1 VKTLADSAWSDD
13 PAGTALAD
21 RPRMQPLRQSDTAL
35 ICLTSALAL
44 SLSGCAAI
52 EGIFK
57 AGMWVGVIA
66 VVIVL
71 AVAFGLVRL
80 FSAKS

>member
-1 VKTLADSAWSDD
+1 MSLVWLI
-13 PAGTALAD
+13 PA
-21 RPRMQPLRQSDTAL
+21 
-35 ICLTSALAL
+35 LTL

-57 AGMWVGVIA
+57 AGVWVGVIA

-71 AVAFGLVRL
+71 AVAFGLVRML
-80 FSAKS
+80 SA

>member
-1 VKTLADSAWSDD
+1 
-13 PAGTALAD
+13 
-21 RPRMQPLRQSDTAL
+21 MQPSSQSITRYVWL
-35 ICLTSALAL
+35 LPPLAV

-57 AGMWVGVIA
+57 AGVWVGVIA
-66 VVIVL
+66 VAFVL

-80 FSAKS
+80 LSH

>member
-1 VKTLADSAWSDD
+1 
-13 PAGTALAD
+13 
-21 RPRMQPLRQSDTAL
+21 MAL
-35 ICLTSALAL
+35 IWLIPALAL

-57 AGMWVGVIA
+57 AGVWVGVIA

-80 FSAKS
+80 LSARN

>member
-1 VKTLADSAWSDD
+1 MRV
-13 PAGTALAD
+13 
-21 RPRMQPLRQSDTAL
+21 RP
-35 ICLTSALAL
+35 ALAL
-44 SLSGCAAI
+44 VPLAFSVSGCAVV

-57 AGMWVGVIA
+57 AGVWVGVLA

-80 FSAKS
+80 MSS

>member
-1 VKTLADSAWSDD
+1 
-13 PAGTALAD
+13 
-21 RPRMQPLRQSDTAL
+21 MQPLRRYPMSLVWLIPAL
-35 ICLTSALAL
+35 TL

-57 AGMWVGVIA
+57 AGVWVGVIA

-71 AVAFGLVRL
+71 AVAFGLVRML
-80 FSAKS
+80 GA

>member
-1 VKTLADSAWSDD
+1 
-13 PAGTALAD
+13 
-21 RPRMQPLRQSDTAL
+21 MQPLRRSQLSL
-35 ICLTSALAL
+35 VGLLPVVAL

-57 AGMWVGVIA
+57 AGVWVGVIA

-80 FSAKS
+80 LSA

>member
-1 VKTLADSAWSDD
+1 
-13 PAGTALAD
+13 
-21 RPRMQPLRQSDTAL
+21 MQPLRQSHSAL
-35 ICLTSALAL
+35 VWLIPALAL

-57 AGMWVGVIA
+57 AGVWVGVIA
-66 VVIVL
+66 VVILL

-80 FSAKS
+80 LSK